1 MTSCVQAG
9 GPHMAATTPPGG
21 RDAPRDASRT
31 AGPAA
36 ASGDGAATAG
46 QGVPR
51 VRDHRVDALRGVAL
65 LMMCIDHIPQ
75 DVLNRFTM
83 RNVGFAD
90 AAEVFVLLAG
100 YASWLAYGR
109 AFSRQPWQAVV
120 ERIVRRCGRLYVFQT
135 LMAVVTIVTIR
146 VWRHYWPVP
155 VDFLEPEL
163 AHGLDSLWRVMLLQA
178 LPGNLNILPLYI
190 VLLLAFAPL
199 CWVLR
204 RVGPW
209 PVLVASGA
217 LWAVVNFD
225 PSLNFPNWLDPDG
238 WYFDPLAWQFLF
250 VIGAC
255 ASILAARHGGSLP
268 LSRPLVVACE
278 AYLVFSAVE
287 SFPWTGWGLPDMR
300 PMATPWT
307 DKMVLSPLRLLDVLC
322 LFYLVQSSTLAT
334 RLSLG
339 RAGQLMAMF
348 GRHSLEVFTLG
359 TIIDLY
365 GRLVFTN
372 FGVGWGMQVTIN
384 VVGFIMLWGMTREL
398 DRRRT
403 LARAGRRA

>member
-9 GPHMAATTPPGG
+9 GPHMAITPP
-21 RDAPRDASRT
+21 
-31 AGPAA
+31 
-36 ASGDGAATAG
+36 DGAEVPRPAG
-46 QGVPR
+46 VSAPTSGAGVTGVSAPR

-109 AFSRQPWQAVV
+109 AFSRQPWQGVV

-135 LMAVVTIVTIR
+135 LMAVVTIATIR
-146 VWRHYWPVP
+146 LWRQYWPVP

-190 VLLLAFAPL
+190 VLLGVFAPL

-209 PVLVASGA
+209 PVLAASGA

-250 VIGAC
+250 VLGAC
-255 ASILAARHGGSLP
+255 ASILAGRHGGSLP
-268 LSRPLVVACE
+268 RWRVLAAACW

-287 SFPWTGWGLPDMR
+287 SFPWMDWGLPDVR

-334 RLSLG
+334 RWAQG
-339 RAGQLMAMF
+339 RVGQLMAMF

-365 GRLVFTN
+365 GRLVFTS
-372 FGVGWGMQVTIN
+372 FGVGWGMQVAIN
-384 VVGFIMLWGMTREL
+384 VVGFALLWGMTREL
-398 DRRRT
+398 DRRRA
-403 LARAGRRA
+403 LARAARRA

>member
-1 MTSCVQAG
+1 M
-9 GPHMAATTPPGG
+9 
-21 RDAPRDASRT
+21 
-31 AGPAA
+31 
-36 ASGDGAATAG
+36 
-46 QGVPR
+46 PR

-268 LSRPLVVACE
+268 LSRPLVVACG

-403 LARAGRRA
+403 LARAARRA

>member
-1 MTSCVQAG
+1 
-9 GPHMAATTPPGG
+9 MALTTPGG
-21 RDAPRDASRT
+21 RDGAPRDASRA
-31 AGPAA
+31 AGTPA
-36 ASGDGAATAG
+36 ASGDGVVATG
-46 QGVPR
+46 RDVPR

-109 AFSRQPWQAVV
+109 AFSRQPWQGVV
-120 ERIVRRCGRLYVFQT
+120 ARIVRRCGRLYVFQT

-190 VLLLAFAPL
+190 VLLGAFAPL

-250 VIGAC
+250 VLGAC
-255 ASILAARHGGSLP
+255 ASILAGRHGGSLP
-268 LSRPLVVACE
+268 LSRPLVVACW
-278 AYLVFSAVE
+278 AYLAFSAVE

-334 RLSLG
+334 RLSQG

-365 GRLVFTN
+365 GRLVFTS
-372 FGVGWGMQVTIN
+372 FGVGWAMQVTIN
-384 VVGFIMLWGMTREL
+384 VVGFALLWGMTREL

-403 LARAGRRA
+403 LARAARRA

>member
-268 LSRPLVVACE
+268 LSRPLVVACG

>member
-1 MTSCVQAG
+1 MRAG
-9 GPHMAATTPPGG
+9 RWPPHGRQPPGG

-36 ASGDGAATAG
+36 ASGDGTATAG

-268 LSRPLVVACE
+268 LSRPLVVACG

-403 LARAGRRA
+403 LARAARRA

>member
-1 MTSCVQAG
+1 
-9 GPHMAATTPPGG
+9 MAATTPPGG

-36 ASGDGAATAG
+36 ASGDGTATAG

-268 LSRPLVVACE
+268 LSRPLVVACG

-403 LARAGRRA
+403 LARAARKA

>member
-1 MTSCVQAG
+1 
-9 GPHMAATTPPGG
+9 MAATTPPGG

-36 ASGDGAATAG
+36 VSGDGAATAG

-268 LSRPLVVACE
+268 LSRPLVVACG

-403 LARAGRRA
+403 LARAARRA

>member
-1 MTSCVQAG
+1 
-9 GPHMAATTPPGG
+9 MAATTPPGG

-268 LSRPLVVACE
+268 LSRPLVVACG

>member
-36 ASGDGAATAG
+36 ASGDGTATAG

-268 LSRPLVVACE
+268 LSRPLVVACG

-403 LARAGRRA
+403 LARAARKA

>member
-1 MTSCVQAG
+1 
-9 GPHMAATTPPGG
+9 MAATTPPGG

-268 LSRPLVVACE
+268 LSRPLVVACG

-403 LARAGRRA
+403 LARAARKA